1 MAKELLF
8 CGHVESE
15 HNPITRG
22 YGIDNDGNKH
32 CYDCCLAIEVAAMRR
47 DKKAILY
54 LIDNNR
60 VTNWIGNLSIKI
72 GTIKKS
78 SHNIARNRYDFWF
91 VFDGHVWHG
100 VQYGANT
107 QIAHCKQTKT
117 LA

>member
-8 CGHVESE
+8 CGHVESA
-15 HNPITRG
+15 HSAITRG
-22 YGIDNDGNKH
+22 YGIDSDGNKH

-47 DKKAILY
+47 DK
-54 LIDNNR
+54 NR